1 MLSYFSDITMTRIEL
16 AETMTGSEKQIAWA
30 LSIKLKTIVKIDKF
44 LRNMGMASGKLD
56 TALELQT
63 KMLAKAE
70 TLTDAKWWIDNQYM
84 TENDLAKTFC
94 M

>member
-16 AETMTGSEKQIAWA
+16 AGTMTGSEKQIEWA
-30 LSIKLKTIVKIDKF
+30 LSIKLRTIVKIDKM
-44 LRNMGMASGKLD
+44 LRKLGMDYGKLD
-56 TALELQT
+56 KAIELQT

-84 TENDLAKTFC
+84 TTNDLTKTFC